1 MEVEID
7 DKEILKLYETGKSK
21 KIRLPKDAIEK
32 FFLRINLLFAAKD
45 IYDLWKDPAAKFE
58 KLSGENRY
66 SMRLNIK
73 YRIELEVDWENK
85 EHTIGIFKIVDI
97 NTHYE

>member
-1 MEVEID
+1 MEVEIE
-7 DKEILKLYETGKSK
+7 DKEILKLYTTGKSN
-21 KIRLPKDAIEK
+21 KIRLPNEVIKK
-32 FFLRINLLFAAKD
+32 FFLRINLISAAKD

-58 KLSGENRY
+58 KLSVENQY

-73 YRIELEVDWENK
+73 YRMLFEVEWENN
-85 EHTIGIFKIVDI
+85 EHTIGIFKIIDI